1 MDAKIAALAPTGFW
15 KLNESSGTTAADSSG
30 FGNHMTTDGWETP
43 LWGDDA
49 GPPGE
54 QAADFDTGAS
64 GPGGDASRV
73 VRAWDAV
80 TDSFTAGIWVSVH
93 NFDSNSFVFGQGGA
107 EWSLEVRTSAL
118 AVARLGGTGTAF
130 VESLNP
136 LTVDTWTFLVFVYDH
151 VNNLVKLYV
160 DGLLQGTDD
169 ATGILDMPP
178 RDIWIGH
185 YGDSG
190 GGGSGFVHGGQFTG
204 SYAFWV
210 PSALTST
217 DLLDI
222 VAADGEIAT
231 PGEGW
236 VLTIGE
242 GGEPVWTPPA
252 TSSVG
257 NPVDD
262 TAVWLPLYDADG
274 TVVLD
279 GDGNIIPTLI
289 PI

>member
-1 MDAKIAALAPTGFW
+1 M
-15 KLNESSGTTAADSSG
+15 
-30 FGNHMTTDGWETP
+30 
-43 LWGDDA
+43 
-49 GPPGE
+49 
-54 QAADFDTGAS
+54 
-64 GPGGDASRV
+64 
-73 VRAWDAV
+73 
-80 TDSFTAGIWVSVH
+80 
-93 NFDSNSFVFGQGGA
+93 
-107 EWSLEVRTSAL
+107 RTSAL

-130 VESLNP
+130 VESLNT